1 MSGCPS
7 GGEVTRSAVR
17 GTTASRTPARRWAL
31 DSELTIGEITRPLTL
46 DVEFGGVAEFFDG
59 TRHTSFEA
67 NGEISRK
74 EFGLGFGP
82 LGAMLG
88 DTVQLELDVE
98 LVEPS

>member
-1 MSGCPS
+1 MGCASARDRGTSGCPS

-74 EFGLGFGP
+74 EFGLGSGHP
-82 LGAMLG
+82 ARCWA
-88 DTVQLELDVE
+88 T
-98 LVEPS
+98 P